1 MSSGEQ
7 KLILQALSLGFEEF
21 LLEYAER
28 IADYSHQAQMSPFN
42 LVERQYWIL
51 LRQAPV
57 KIPKERSRNNQVFK
71 FHTKI
76 APLNLRDRERI
87 EAVVS
92 LLIPYKTQIFQL

>member
-7 KLILQALSLGFEEF
+7 KFILHAVSLVFEEI

-28 IADYSHQAQMSPFN
+28 VADYSHQAQMSSFN
-42 LVERQYWIL
+42 LVERKYWIQ

-57 KIPKERSRNNQVFK
+57 RIPKERTRNNQVFK

-76 APLNLRDRERI
+76 APLKLRDRERI

-92 LLIPYKTQIFQL
+92 LLIPFKTQIFQL